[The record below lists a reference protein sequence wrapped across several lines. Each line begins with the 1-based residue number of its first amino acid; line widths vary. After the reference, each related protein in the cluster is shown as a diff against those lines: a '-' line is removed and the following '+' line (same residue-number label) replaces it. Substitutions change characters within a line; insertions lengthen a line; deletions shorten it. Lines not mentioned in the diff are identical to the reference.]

1 MEWNDQI
8 FRYCERGSDPA
19 FWAEPVNTASN
30 AAFIVAALL
39 AGRELFRKPA
49 GDRGLAEGSLVG
61 LLVLMGIGS
70 FLFHTF
76 ATRWAT
82 YADTVPIGIFMV
94 GYLAYALRRLLGFG
108 WLWVG
113 LGLAGFIAAL
123 KFAGEVQCGPGLLS
137 VKAAAPAA
145 CLNGTLGYVPAFL
158 AMLAI
163 GVALVANG
171 HPARR
176 HFLLA
181 SIVFLVSMTLRAVDL
196 ETCDATRLAGHV
208 FGSHFLWHILNATT
222 LYLLA
227 TAAIRHGRSPAS
239 NTPGTKTPAADCTR
253 TPGIA

>member
-19 FWAEPVNTASN
+19 FWAEPLNAATN
-30 AAFIVAALL
+30 AAFMIAALL
-39 AGRELFRKPA
+39 AARELARQPA
-49 GDRGLAEGSLVG
+49 GQRGLAEGALAG

-82 YADTVPIGIFMV
+82 YADTVPIAIFMV
-94 GYLAYALRRLLGFG
+94 AYLAYALRRFLGLG
-108 WLWVG
+108 WPWVG

-137 VKAAAPAA
+137 VKSAAPAA

-158 AMLAI
+158 AMLMIA
-163 GVALVANG
+163 GALVANG

-176 HFLLA
+176 HFVWA
-181 SIVFLVSMTLRAVDL
+181 SIVFLVSMTFRTVDL
-196 ETCDATRLAGHV
+196 EICDVTRVAGHA
-208 FGSHFLWHILNATT
+208 FGTHFLWHLLNATT

-239 NTPGTKTPAADCTR
+239 KTPAAKTPAADCTKA
-253 TPGIA
+253 PGIA